1 MRTNK
6 DELKT
11 SDSSR
16 TLSNKEAARLLGFN
30 PNTLVKWRMSGF
42 GPRFLKLGK
51 HVRYRER
58 ELEHWLDHRTF
69 SSTTQYQTQ
78 SAARERKSA

>member
-6 DELKT
+6 DEWKT
-11 SDSSR
+11 SGNSR

-30 PNTLVKWRMSGF
+30 PNTLVKWRMNGF
-42 GPRFLKLGK
+42 GPRFLKLGR

-58 ELEHWLDHRTF
+58 ELELWLNDRTF

-78 SAARERKSA
+78 SAGRERRSA